1 MSTGESSVAQGPL
14 TCVVVTPEMTVL
26 ETKAD
31 FLVLPLFDGE
41 LGVDRRHS
49 PMIGRLGFGEL
60 RIRSE
65 GQLQRFYV
73 DGGFVQVAGDVVSIL
88 TDRALPASEVD
99 QVAAEAQLQ
108 SAFEQPAS
116 GQEQL
121 AIRERNIARA
131 RGQIRVAQRASA

>member
-1 MSTGESSVAQGPL
+1 M

-41 LGVDRRHS
+41 LGVDRHHS

-99 QVAAEAQLQ
+99 QAAAEAQLQ
-108 SAFEQPAS
+108 SAFEQPAA

-131 RGQIRVAQRASA
+131 RGQIRVAQQASA